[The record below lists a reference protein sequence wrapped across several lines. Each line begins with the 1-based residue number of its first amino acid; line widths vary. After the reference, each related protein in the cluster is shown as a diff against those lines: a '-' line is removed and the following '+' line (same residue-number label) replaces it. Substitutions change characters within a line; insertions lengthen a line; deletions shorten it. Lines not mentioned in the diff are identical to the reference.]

1 MADNAEVYKITVV
14 DDMGNELVSYVKPEA
29 RTLFIRQMT
38 SEYGNA
44 KVEPMMLADLPEG
57 VLPPKE

>member
-14 DDMGNELVSYVKPEA
+14 DDKGNELVSYVKPEG
-29 RTLFIRQMT
+29 RTMFIRQMT

-57 VLPPKE
+57 VLPPQE